1 MLPRSLY
8 SFGVATRPA
17 LGIWHEIPGCES
29 QARYCSENFTQPIRF
44 VPTSGVPAEKGCQGC
59 SASES
64 RIRESAEILC
74 SNILQVHDSLDLEL
88 VNSKL
93 IHRSSRWRSPS

>member
-17 LGIWHEIPGCES
+17 LGIWHKIPGCES

-44 VPTSGVPAEKGCQGC
+44 VPTSGVPTERGPEE
-59 SASES
+59 SES
-64 RIRESAEILC
+64 RIRESSEILC
-74 SNILQVHDSLDLEL
+74 SNIAELSYRDELEVVSSML
-88 VNSKL
+88 T
-93 IHRSSRWRSPS
+93 HRSSRWR

>member
-17 LGIWHEIPGCES
+17 LGIWHKIPGCES

-44 VPTSGVPAEKGCQGC
+44 VTTSGVPAEKGVQRVNLAFENQLRSCVRIIVS
-59 SASES
+59 SAPVLSS
-64 RIRESAEILC
+64 RSWA
-74 SNILQVHDSLDLEL
+74 
-88 VNSKL
+88 
-93 IHRSSRWRSPS
+93 RSSPTAAVGGGRPL